1 MTIFGWDCSNWDY
14 DRGPVDVAAAVRDG
28 ISFVTAK
35 ATEGATFT
43 DASYA
48 RTAAKARGVAPLFGA
63 YHVLHPN
70 SYSAISRQVDHFLSV
85 LDGQSPWW
93 RSGPF
98 LVQLDCER
106 WSADDFPQRA
116 DIAAWCDGFVARTGN
131 TWYPIVYASH
141 GQYGDGLGGLNRPLW
156 NANYGNDPV
165 AHYRQAYPGDNAP
178 GWAPYSGQ
186 TPVLLQYGSQLT
198 IGSQPGCDA
207 NAFRGS
213 LDSLI
218 RLCGAKYGLNGD
230 DMPSPI
236 VASVPPGFSYA
247 VDAAGGI
254 SALPG
259 TDTSRLVLGI
269 PAGQLA
275 GLPWGAQFMSVTSDT
290 LGRGPVRLRVAIH
303 NGQGWTIDEKVTV
316 PSGGRRDVPLPAPGS
331 PSAYTVSICRVRQSD
346 TDDSADQPVSVLVE
360 LGLRGTT

>member
-48 RTAAKARGVAPLFGA
+48 RTAVKAHGVVPLFGA

-70 SYSAISRQVDHFLSV
+70 SYSTISRQVDHYLSV

-116 DIAAWCDGFVARTGN
+116 DIAAWCDTFVARTGN
-131 TWYPIVYASH
+131 AWYPIVYASH
-141 GQYGDGLGGLNRPLW
+141 GQYGDALTGLNRPLW

-165 AHYRQAYPGDNAP
+165 AHYGGAYPGDNAP

-207 NAFRGS
+207 NAFRGT
-213 LDSLI
+213 LGQLRAMAGGPGTPTHETEVLMITGLVPAGFGIDET
-218 RLCGAKYGLNGD
+218 GAPVAGGLFVPLTFED
-230 DMPSPI
+230 
-236 VASVPPGFSYA
+236 VASS
-247 VDAAGGI
+247 
-254 SALPG
+254 
-259 TDTSRLVLGI
+259 
-269 PAGQLA
+269 A
-275 GLPWGAQFMSVTSDT
+275 GLLPHRPAVLSLATDFLDPGATVTM
-290 LGRGPVRLRVAIH
+290 RVAFGDGG
-303 NGQGWTIDEKVTV
+303 GQWTVEKATLTSGAPRAWLTV
-316 PSGGRRDVPLPAPGS
+316 PTGSKQASIVRWKTTAGDTTGQHPVAWTLAYGAPT
-331 PSAYTVSICRVRQSD
+331 A
-346 TDDSADQPVSVLVE
+346 
-360 LGLRGTT
+360 